1 MKCSSLLHNFSYK
14 SVDLAT
20 RPFGKDP
27 SSKLAS
33 PEYVLGR
40 LDPMILSVPFGS
52 YNPQAG
58 IEARR

>member
-1 MKCSSLLHNFSYK
+1 MKCSSLLQNFSYK

-27 SSKLAS
+27 RSKLAS
-33 PEYVLGR
+33 PEQVLGR
-40 LDPMILSVPFGS
+40 LDPMILRVPFGP
-52 YNPQAG
+52 YNPQTG